1 MSYKLRYGMIQHSS
15 HIETYGV
22 MTFHYIHDVLQPS
35 PLFKSLEH
43 SIISKGKLVLIK
55 YALPIRLSSLPLA
68 TTGLHSVSMDLSA
81 LNIL

>member
-1 MSYKLRYGMIQHSS
+1 MIQHLS
-15 HIETYGV
+15 HFETYGV
-22 MTFHYIHDVLQPS
+22 MTFYYIHDVLQPS

-68 TTGLHSVSMDLSA
+68 TTDLHSVSMDLSA